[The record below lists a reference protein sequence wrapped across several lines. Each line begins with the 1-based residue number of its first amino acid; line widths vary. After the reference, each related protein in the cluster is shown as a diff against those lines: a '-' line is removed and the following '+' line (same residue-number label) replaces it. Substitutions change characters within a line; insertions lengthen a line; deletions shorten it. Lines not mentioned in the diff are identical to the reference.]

1 MTDWF
6 ERYMK
11 VNLTARLTMIA
22 SVVMS
27 WRCAEW
33 FMNLGRPHHRSE
45 CFLFRHHGCHDWRL
59 WIVSGQ
65 GSQRR

>member
-27 WRCAEW
+27 MALR
-33 FMNLGRPHHRSE
+33 
-45 CFLFRHHGCHDWRL
+45 
-59 WIVSGQ
+59 
-65 GSQRR
+65 

>member
-22 SVVMS
+22 R
-27 WRCAEW
+27 WLC
-33 FMNLGRPHHRSE
+33 
-45 CFLFRHHGCHDWRL
+45 HGVAL
-59 WIVSGQ
+59 N
-65 GSQRR
+65 GS